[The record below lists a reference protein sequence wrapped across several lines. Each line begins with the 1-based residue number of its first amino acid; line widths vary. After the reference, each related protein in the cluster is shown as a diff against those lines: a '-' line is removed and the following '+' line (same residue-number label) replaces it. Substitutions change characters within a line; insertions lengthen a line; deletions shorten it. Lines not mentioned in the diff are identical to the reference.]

1 MCVSSGFVLEDLIF
15 RGANSA
21 WDEELDFVL
30 VQGVEMGETLLRNSQ
45 LEVVLGAGVAAGC
58 LDPSCSV
65 EEEEVEIRRWVKL

>member
-1 MCVSSGFVLEDLIF
+1 
-15 RGANSA
+15 
-21 WDEELDFVL
+21 
-30 VQGVEMGETLLRNSQ
+30 MGETLLRNSQ

>member
-1 MCVSSGFVLEDLIF
+1 MHTFNFTWERPFNSNLYGFPLKT
-15 RGANSA
+15 
-21 WDEELDFVL
+21 